1 MTFKMYKNK
10 SVLFSAAIFT
20 LAAAVTSAVLLF
32 AGTAVTSAAGRILGD
47 ADGNG
52 TITINDVTCIQK
64 TAAELPVGEG
74 YSKLS
79 ADVDGSG
86 AVDITDATLVQR
98 WLAEMETPYN
108 IGEQIETPT
117 EKPTQP
123 VTTQPATTQPATDEE
138 GWGRIIFR
146 P

>member
-1 MTFKMYKNK
+1 MKKTNI
-10 SVLFSAAIFT
+10 VITGQGIISAIGNDKE
-20 LAAAVTSAVLLF
+20 AVLDSLRHQRTGI
-32 AGTAVTSAAGRILGD
+32 GTMQHLESEH
-47 ADGNG
+47 
-52 TITINDVTCIQK
+52 K
-64 TAAELPVGEG
+64 ELPVGEG

-123 VTTQPATTQPATDEE
+123 ATTQPATTQPATDEE